1 MIPMAENTT
10 KTIAL
15 ALPGETFS
23 SVWLAGFIE
32 VLANL
37 WAAGYSVKPFLG
49 YSSNVYAT
57 RARVLE
63 SIVEFDETVMPVDL
77 ALWLDDDNTLTW
89 PQLQALLNDL
99 EENPE
104 LDAVAGWTWVAADGY
119 ASTAIPSCGNFA
131 HGGHKSAPLD
141 LRYLGSVDGAAPAGP
156 DLIRVQYTGF
166 PAVLF
171 NWPSLRAL
179 HGLKPF
185 SPYPAEG
192 LELGFMGEDTGFW
205 KRAQHAGIRLAVD
218 RRVKVPHY
226 KLRDVQPVMV
236 NSPQV
241 SVIDNEPVT
250 T

>member
-1 MIPMAENTT
+1 MTHTT

-15 ALPGETFS
+15 ALPGEHFS

-32 VLANL
+32 IFSNLIAN
-37 WAAGYSVKPFLG
+37 GYNVAPFLG

-57 RARVLE
+57 RARVLQ
-63 SIVEFDETVMPVDL
+63 SMVEIDEKQAPIDL

-89 PQLQALLNDL
+89 PQLQRLLADL

-104 LDAVAGWTWVAADGY
+104 LDAVAGWCWVQPDGY
-119 ASTAIPSCGNFA
+119 ACHAIPSCGNFA
-131 HGGHKSAPLD
+131 GHKASPLA
-141 LRYLGSVDGAAPAGP
+141 LKYLGSIDGNPPEGP
-156 DLIRVQYTGF
+156 DLVRVQYTGF

-171 NWPSLRAL
+171 NFATLRNL
-179 HGLKPF
+179 YPLKPF
-185 SPYPAEG
+185 SPYPAEE

-226 KLRDVQPVMV
+226 KLRDAQPAAVS
-236 NSPQV
+236 SPEV
-241 SVIDNEPVT
+241 SVIDNAVA
-250 T
+250 